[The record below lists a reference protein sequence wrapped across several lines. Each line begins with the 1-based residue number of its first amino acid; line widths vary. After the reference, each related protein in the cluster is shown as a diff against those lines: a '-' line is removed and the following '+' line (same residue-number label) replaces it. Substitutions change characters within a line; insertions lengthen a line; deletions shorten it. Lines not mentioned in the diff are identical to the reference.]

1 MKKINFTTPTTTLFI
16 QVHSSPTP
24 TPSSSGRPTRG
35 IFQGSACSPA
45 LFLSKTALNATT
57 LGLHASDVY
66 VDDFVLPA
74 SLNLAAIFDQLSRD
88 TIRDALLHLTGL
100 DPTRWTPPT
109 AEEINSLD

>member
-1 MKKINFTTPTTTLFI
+1 MPD
-16 QVHSSPTP
+16 SSPTP
-24 TPSSSGRPTRG
+24 TPSSSGRPTRIHG
-35 IFQGSACSPA
+35 TFQGSACSPA
-45 LFLSKTALNATT
+45 LFLSKTALNATAF
-57 LGLHASDVY
+57 GLHANDFY

-74 SLNLAAIFDQLSRD
+74 SLNLAAIFDQLNRD

>member
-1 MKKINFTTPTTTLFI
+1 MPD
-16 QVHSSPTP
+16 SSPAP

-45 LFLSKTALNATT
+45 LFLSKAALNATAF
-57 LGLHASDVY
+57 GLHANDVY
-66 VDDFVLPA
+66 VDDLVLPL
-74 SLNLAAIFDQLSRD
+74 STNLATIFDQLSRD
-88 TIRDALLHLTGL
+88 NIRDALLNLTGL